1 VTGVGQL
8 LLGGVVGHGQ
18 RGWIA
23 RRQVDEQKRAERGEE
38 EERKSRQEAACYERR
53 GLTSQTNGQ

>member
-1 VTGVGQL
+1 
-8 LLGGVVGHGQ
+8 VGHGQ